1 MASVRPLRELL
12 ADLVGDASA
21 RSGGPEAYLAE
32 HGHPDLPPDLVA
44 EAVVSFADTAPP
56 EVAEHLAPFV
66 TAHTAGDEEPA
77 DWFDLLASAP
87 EDPADDLDQLDD
99 DPDPWSMA
107 DFDSDP
113 GPGLDF
119 GAGADALDDVD
130 HAAALDDD
138 APTDWSAAAEHTA
151 PDTTEPSTTD
161 EPDLHDVIADF
172 DDDGEDPD
180 DDSVD

>member
-12 ADLVGDASA
+12 ADLVGDAGA

-66 TAHTAGDEEPA
+66 TAHTAGDEESA

-87 EDPADDLDQLDD
+87 SDPADDLDQLDD
-99 DPDPWSMA
+99 DPEPWSMD

-119 GAGADALDDVD
+119 GAGADAVDDVD
-130 HAAALDDD
+130 HAAALDDE
-138 APTDWSAAAEHTA
+138 APTDWSATVDHTPA
-151 PDTTEPSTTD
+151 HTTEPSTID
-161 EPDLHDVIADF
+161 EPEVEDVLEDV
-172 DDDGEDPD
+172 DDDDDPD
-180 DDSVD
+180 EDSLD